1 VEATDVSRHERQSFL
16 GPDSESVLENVRA
29 GIVGLGG
36 GGSHIAQQLAH
47 IGVGRFV
54 LSDMDRYEDKNH
66 NRTVGGM
73 ASDID
78 KRTPKVRIA
87 ERTILAI
94 NPQADVFAVEGRW
107 QTALSGLRE
116 CDVIFGCVDSY
127 TERDQLEN
135 LCRRY
140 LIPYIDIGM
149 DVYRADS
156 GYAVQGQ
163 IILSMPGD
171 LCLRC
176 FNFLRQDLLDREAQD
191 YGKAG
196 GRPQVIW
203 PNGVLASTAVGLF
216 TELMSPWHPGS
227 RGRSVTY
234 DYDGNRHTIT
244 VSTRVAALDHI
255 VCQHFGDVRDVG
267 DPFWRPDHTESPWP
281 GTDTGLGLVIQW
293 LRGLLHR
300 SQQ

>member
-1 VEATDVSRHERQSFL
+1 VSRHERQSFL
-16 GPDSESVLENVRA
+16 GKDIESILERA
-29 GIVGLGG
+29 RPGIVGLGG

-54 LSDMDRYEDKNH
+54 LSDLDHYEEKNH
-66 NRTVGGM
+66 NRTVGGL

-78 KRTPKVRIA
+78 NRTPKVRIA

-94 NPQADVFAVEGRW
+94 NPQADVFAVQGRW
-107 QTALSGLRE
+107 QTALSRLRE

-135 LCRRY
+135 FCRRY

-149 DVYRADS
+149 DVHRADS
-156 GYAVQGQ
+156 GYAVHGQ
-163 IILSMPGD
+163 VILSMPGD

-176 FNFLRQDLLDREAQD
+176 FNFLRQGLLDREAQE
-191 YGKAG
+191 YGRAG
-196 GRPQVIW
+196 GHPQVIW

-216 TELMSPWHPGS
+216 TELISPWHSGS
-227 RGRSVTY
+227 HGRSSMY

-244 VSTRVAALDHI
+244 VSSRVAALEHV
-255 VCQHFGDVRDVG
+255 VCQHFGDVHDIG
-267 DPFWRPDHTESPWP
+267 DPFWRPARTENLSPPADATW
-281 GTDTGLGLVIQW
+281 LGLVIHW
-293 LRGLLHR
+293 LRGVRHR
-300 SQQ
+300 RQQ